1 MKDAKRGRSDLK
13 SRFADAPRDFN
24 NTLGNFK
31 VPVTTSS
38 FQMNRKNSNSGNKRV
53 KLAALFQPGKS
64 YKANELTSLYADDT
78 LQSTDLLRR

>member
-24 NTLGNFK
+24 LK
-31 VPVTTSS
+31 VPITTSS
-38 FQMNRKNSNSGNKRV
+38 FQMNRKNSNSGNKHV